1 VRISEPDIF
10 LPLSRLDLEIVLGE
24 VIGDNAMVGNIRHE
38 RPVHAVCFLRL

>member
-1 VRISEPDIF
+1 MARAQNVAVIPN
-10 LPLSRLDLEIVLGE
+10 LEIVLGE